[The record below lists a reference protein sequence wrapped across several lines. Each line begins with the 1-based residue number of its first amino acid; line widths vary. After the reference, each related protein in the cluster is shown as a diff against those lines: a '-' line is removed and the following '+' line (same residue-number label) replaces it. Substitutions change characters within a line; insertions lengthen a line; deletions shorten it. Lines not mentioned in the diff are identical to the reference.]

1 MRPCWRCPLARSE
14 REEAVLDQIR
24 PQAAEQEEI
33 QRVAREIIDAVNASG
48 RAEAMLVGS
57 VARRT
62 WVRGDRDLD
71 IFMLYDPALTREQL
85 EEQGL
90 ALARDI
96 ARRFGD
102 EWREKYAEHPYI
114 NATIQG
120 LDVDLVPCY
129 RVASGAE
136 IRSAVDRT
144 PFHTRYIRERIAPFV
159 DDVLLLKQFAKAG
172 GVYGSDQMTEGFA
185 GYLCELLILH
195 YGGFLPLLRAA
206 ARWKPGLFIDIE
218 GHAAKTFEEP
228 MVVID
233 PVDPK
238 RNVAASVSLSQ
249 MFSFVELCRGYL
261 DTPSDLFFFRPAR
274 EPLTQEAFAAL
285 VAGRGTRLYAIT
297 FATPPFIPDV
307 VVPQLRR
314 SLEGVRALLERSGF
328 PVNRAEEAMGEER
341 CMLLFELFSD
351 RMPAVVRHI
360 GPPLWSRENAEKFA
374 GKWRKR
380 ERFSGPYIEDGRYVV
395 EVERRYTGAA
405 ALLASPEALGVGL
418 GKHVKRAME
427 EEWTV
432 LEGEACWSLE
442 FALFLTEFLQ
452 KESPL
457 SRILQVGRR

>member
-1 MRPCWRCPLARSE
+1 MTRSE
-14 REEAVLDQIR
+14 IEEAVLARIR
-24 PQAAEQEEI
+24 PQTAEREEI
-33 QRVAREIIDAVNASG
+33 LGVARELIDAVNASG
-48 RAEAMLVGS
+48 RAEGMLVGS
-57 VARRT
+57 VARGT

-71 IFMLYDPALTREQL
+71 IFMLYDPALTREEL
-85 EEQGL
+85 EDQGL
-90 ALARDI
+90 ALAREI

-102 EWREKYAEHPYI
+102 DWREKYAEHPYI
-114 NATIQG
+114 NATIRG

-144 PFHTRYIRERIAPFV
+144 PFHTRYIRERIAPLA

-185 GYLCELLILH
+185 GYLCELLVLH
-195 YGGFLPLLRAA
+195 YGGFIPLIRAA
-206 ARWKPGLFIDIE
+206 SRWKPGLFIDIE

-228 MVVID
+228 MIVID

-238 RNVAASVSLSQ
+238 RNVAASVSISQ
-249 MFSFVELCRGYL
+249 MFAFVEICRGYL
-261 DTPSDLFFFRPAR
+261 DAPSEIFFFRPAR
-274 EPLTQEAFAAL
+274 EPLTQKAFADL
-285 VAGRGTRLYAIT
+285 VAERGTFLYAIT

-351 RMPAVVRHI
+351 RMPSVVRHV

-395 EVERRYTGAA
+395 EVERRYTGAG
-405 ALLASPEALGVGL
+405 ALLASPEVLGVGL

-427 EEWTV
+427 EERDV
-432 LEGEACWSLE
+432 LQGAECWSPA

-457 SRILQVGRR
+457 TRITRDNLENIK